1 MPFKKDFEERSLPAL
16 QSLWDLVEKD
26 IILNQIELKLL
37 YIKGLVKGADLT
49 EFVLSP
55 LERYFQ
61 THTGLPQNS
70 DWLKLIPSASETKV
84 FTAPEE
90 ATSAILAGWS
100 ILMAESFDFALGFF
114 IPDWSVRQLTEPD
127 SERMVRGPREGFT
140 EDLQGNI
147 VLVRRWI
154 KDPQLRVTGM
164 TIGLR
169 TKTPVVTMYLE
180 DLASRQLVTEVRR
193 RLEAIEIDGV
203 LESGYLEELITDRRL
218 TIFPLIQ
225 STERPDKVSAAL
237 LEGRVAILVD
247 KSPFALI
254 APVTVNELYQTPEDY
269 YLGYWLGTLLR
280 GIRLLGNNLAVT
292 LPGLYV
298 ALIGVNQELL
308 PTRLLLTV
316 AGLRAGIPFPI
327 VIEVLLTSFAVE
339 IFNETGLRLP
349 GPLGGSIGVVVGVV
363 LGFTAVQAGFIS
375 SPTLVIAVSSTI
387 ALYSGPNFSVSIA
400 WRILKYFLI
409 IGAAL
414 FGIYGLVIFGVLI
427 LAHAATL
434 QSFGTSYLAP
444 WAPLQLDAL
453 SDGPVRKPLWLR
465 KKRPV
470 TYRPE
475 DLSRQGTTKQEG
487 RNKKNE

>member
-1 MPFKKDFEERSLPAL
+1 MPFKKDFEKQFLPGL

-26 IILNQIELKLL
+26 VILNKIELKLL

-49 EFVLSP
+49 GLVLNP

-61 THTGLPQNS
+61 THKKLSQSS
-70 DWLKLIPSASETKV
+70 DWLRMIPSASETKV
-84 FTAPEE
+84 FHTPEE

-100 ILMAESFDFALGFF
+100 ILIADNFDFALGFF
-114 IPDWSVRQLTEPD
+114 IPDWSVRQLKEPD
-127 SERMVRGPREGFT
+127 SERMIRGPREGFT

-154 KDPQLRVTGM
+154 KAPELRVTGM

-169 TKTPVVTMYLE
+169 TKTPVVIMYLE
-180 DLASRQLVTEVRR
+180 DLASSQLVTEVRQ

-203 LESGYLEELITDRRL
+203 LESGYLEELITDERL

-254 APVTVNELYQTPEDY
+254 VPVTVNELYQTPEDY

-298 ALIGVNQELL
+298 ALIGVNPELF

-316 AGLRAGIPFPI
+316 AGLRSGVPLPI
-327 VIEVLLTSFAVE
+327 VLEVLLTSLGVE
-339 IFNETGLRLP
+339 IFNEAGLRLP
-349 GPLGGSIGVVVGVV
+349 GPLGGSIGVVVGVI
-363 LGFTAVQAGFIS
+363 LGIAAVQAGFVS
-375 SPTLVIAVSSTI
+375 SPTLVVAVASTI

-427 LAHAATL
+427 LAHTATL
-434 QSFGTSYLAP
+434 QSFGASYLAP
-444 WAPLQLDAL
+444 WAPLQPNAL
-453 SDGPVRKPLWLR
+453 GDGPVRKPLWLK
-465 KKRPV
+465 KKRPA
-470 TYRPE
+470 TYRPNS
-475 DLSRQGTTKQEG
+475 LNRQGTTKQEG
-487 RNKKNE
+487 KDDKNE